1 MPSQNVLPID
11 RHQENRFSH
20 LGPDDLHEEE
30 IQSLLDLALRVLA
43 HRHRR
48 GEPLTSPEAS
58 RAYLRL
64 KIGERKFEVFA
75 CVFLDLCA
83 ALRNVEL
90 GRLERI
96 LVRIRRRQ
104 LHISAVT
111 TGASS

>member
-11 RHQENRFSH
+11 RHPQNRFAG
-20 LGPDDLHEEE
+20 LGPDDLNEGEPD
-30 IQSLLDLALRVLA
+30 SLLDLALRVLA

-64 KIGERKFEVFA
+64 KFGECRFEMFG

-83 ALRNVEL
+83 ALSNVEL

-111 TGASS
+111 AGASS